1 MHVKKTFAQE
11 IVYTVER
18 IPNAVLDGTW
28 RTPSNVNGCAKGST
42 IVRPMLTLSS
52 SDGPIES
59 IWVGVSL
66 KLSFTAVKGAVS
78 GNSAKLGN
86 YKMPVKLRDT

>member
-1 MHVKKTFAQE
+1 MVALKVLPSSQAAQTFSDTYYVWA
-11 IVYTVER
+11 
-18 IPNAVLDGTW
+18 A
-28 RTPSNVNGCAKGST
+28 CA
-42 IVRPMLTLSS
+42 IVRPVLTLSS

-86 YKMPVKLRDT
+86 YKMPVKLRET